1 MIMITTYTLNSGMT
15 KDQTREL
22 MEVFATVGNAP
33 GTTAHYVNA
42 DGGGGVVISE
52 SDDIDAAYKNILNY
66 AQWMTFD
73 MQVVLPVEEAVPHI
87 TEFLG

>member
-1 MIMITTYTLNSGMT
+1 MHIITTYTLNPGLT

-42 DGGGGVVISE
+42 DGGGGVVVGQN
-52 SDDIDAAYKNILNY
+52 DDINEAYKNLLNY
-66 AQWMTFD
+66 SQWMTFD
-73 MQVVLPVEEAVPHI
+73 MQVVLPVDEAVPHI
-87 TEFLG
+87 AEYLG